1 MTALLAKVA
10 LSAAVFSID
19 RPYTYL
25 VPEELNELCAG
36 MRVIVPFGTGNRRTE
51 GLVLAVE
58 AGELPDKPLKTIIS
72 CLDETPV
79 LDADGLRMALWIRE
93 RWFCTVY
100 DAARVMLPA
109 GLYYSLQDC
118 YQFKDGITAE
128 YALEATEGLKTE
140 RKVVELVASSHQGIE
155 EKAIREAF
163 GTKNPGAAL
172 RSLVNKGILTIT
184 TSAERG
190 VGDKKEKRASLAI
203 PPVEAL
209 ALVTPK
215 RKTAPL
221 RYAVVKLLAGIGEAS
236 TKEICYFT
244 GATNATIRS
253 LEKSG
258 LLLVEERETYR
269 RAVRETVSPAELP
282 ILNQEQES
290 AFQGLNALAKS
301 ESGAVALLYG
311 ITGSGKTSVYIR
323 LIREALDRGE
333 SALVLVP
340 EIALT
345 PQLMAIFTAHF
356 QDEVAVLHSS
366 LSAGE
371 RYDEWKRARDGKA
384 RVVIGTRSAIFAPL
398 KNLGL
403 IILDE
408 EQENSYKS
416 ENVPRYHARDVA
428 KYRANSDHA
437 LLVLGSATPSVETM
451 FHAKSGD
458 YTLFTLQHRYNEQ
471 VLPQV
476 RIVDMKT
483 ELSSGNFSPISQP
496 LVEEIQENLEK
507 GEQTILFL
515 NRRGASPMMTCM
527 ICGQV
532 PTCPRCSAY
541 LTYHSANQRLM
552 CHYCGHSEVV
562 PNVCP
567 ECGGRLEPVGVG
579 TQRVEE
585 ALHQYFPDIEVMR
598 MDADTTT
605 ASHSHE
611 KLLKRFREERIPVLV
626 GTQMV
631 AKGLDME
638 NVTLVGV
645 ISADQG
651 LYIDDYRAS
660 ERTFSLITQVVG
672 RAGRGSKVGRAVI
685 QTYTPEN
692 DVILAAARQDYDS
705 FYEQEIALRKV
716 RACPP
721 FSTFFVIHVSGAEEG
736 QALRVCAFLRDTLQK
751 WLNTPEY
758 RQVSY
763 RILGPVPEAVTKVNN
778 RFRYRLT
785 LATENTRSI
794 REMIAHLLRCAQG
807 DKRHRGVSITA
818 DLDPMN

>member
-1 MTALLAKVA
+1 MTVLLAKIA

-25 VPEELNELCAG
+25 VPQELHDLRPG
-36 MRVIVPFGTGNRRTE
+36 TRVIVPFGAGNRRIE
-51 GLVLAVE
+51 GIVLTVE
-58 AGELPDKPLKTIIS
+58 EGTYPDKPLKSILAQ
-72 CLDETPV
+72 LDEVPV
-79 LDADGLRMALWIRE
+79 LDQEGLRIALWVRE

-100 DAARVMLPA
+100 EAARAMLPA

-118 YQFKDGITAE
+118 YDFAE
-128 YALEATEGLKTE
+128 GVDIAAALESEEYSAPEHQLI
-140 RKVVELVASSHQGIE
+140 ELLSHHHQGLEIST
-155 EKAIREAF
+155 IREAF
-163 GTKNPGAAL
+163 GTKNPSSAL
-172 RSLVNKGILTIT
+172 RSLTEKGILTLT

-203 PPVEAL
+203 PAEEAM
-209 ALVTPK
+209 AFITPK

-221 RYAVVKLLAGIGEAS
+221 QYAVIELLAGIGEAS
-236 TKEICYFT
+236 VKEICYYT
-244 GATNATIRS
+244 GAANATIRT
-253 LEKSG
+253 LEKNG
-258 LLLVEERETYR
+258 LICLEEREVYR
-269 RAVRETVSPAELP
+269 STTQIPTIPAEP
-282 ILNQEQES
+282 ITLNEEQEI
-290 AFQGLNALAKS
+290 AYTGLKQLAEQNS
-301 ESGAVALLYG
+301 PSVALLYG
-311 ITGSGKTSVYIR
+311 VTGSGKTSVYIR
-323 LIREALDRGE
+323 LIQSILSQGK

-356 QDEVAVLHSS
+356 QDNVAVLHSS
-366 LSAGE
+366 LPAGE

-384 RVVIGTRSAIFAPL
+384 RVVIGTRSAVFAPL

-408 EQENSYKS
+408 EQEGSYKS

-428 KYRANSDHA
+428 KYRAGLNRA

-451 FHAKSGD
+451 YHTKQGD
-458 YTLFTLQHRYNEQ
+458 YALFTLKHRYNER
-471 VLPQV
+471 VLPDV
-476 RIVDMKT
+476 TITDLKCEIR
-483 ELSSGNFSPISQP
+483 SGNFTPISHS
-496 LVEEIQENLEK
+496 LELAIKDNLEK

-515 NRRGASPMMTCM
+515 NRRGASPMLTCLS
-527 ICGQV
+527 CGEV

-541 LTYHSANQRLM
+541 LTYHSANRRLM
-552 CHYCGHSEVV
+552 CHYCGHSE
-562 PNVCP
+562 PLPEECP

-585 ALHQYFPDIEVMR
+585 ALYQLFPDIEVIR

-605 ASHSHE
+605 AGRSHE
-611 KLLKRFREERIPVLV
+611 KLLKRFREEKIPILV

-631 AKGLDME
+631 AKGLDIE

-672 RAGRGSKVGRAVI
+672 RAGRGAKEGRAII

-692 DVILAAARQDYDS
+692 DVILAAARQDYDF
-705 FYEQEIALRKV
+705 FYEQEIALRKI
-716 RACPP
+716 RECPP
-721 FSTFFVIHVSGAEEG
+721 FASFFVIHVSGPEEV
-736 QALRVCAFLRDTLQK
+736 QALRVCAFLRDTLHK
-751 WLNTPEY
+751 WLNTAAYHNTPC
-758 RQVSY
+758 RV
-763 RILGPVPEAVTKVNN
+763 LGPIPATIAKVNN

-785 LATENTRSI
+785 LVTENSHLM
-794 REMIAHLLRCAQG
+794 REMVAHLLRCAQS
-807 DKRHRGVSITA
+807 DKRHKGVSITA
-818 DLDPMN
+818 DIDPMN